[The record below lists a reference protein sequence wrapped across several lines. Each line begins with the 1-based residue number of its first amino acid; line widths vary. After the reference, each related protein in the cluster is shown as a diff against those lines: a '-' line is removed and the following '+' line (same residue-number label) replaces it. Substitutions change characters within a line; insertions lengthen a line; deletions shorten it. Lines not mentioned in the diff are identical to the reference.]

1 MLMLISAFQI
11 NRAHL
16 MALPKLKTQGLG
28 TGSII
33 NPNAKVV
40 SFHKKAD
47 CLIYWAI
54 KQSCF
59 IQDSYLSEDFIYK
72 FFDDDDQDPAQRAS
86 IV

>member
-1 MLMLISAFQI
+1 
-11 NRAHL
+11 

-28 TGSII
+28 TGSVI

-59 IQDSYLSEDFIYK
+59 IQDSYLSEVFIYK
-72 FFDDDDQDPAQRAS
+72 FFDDDQESSSSSMQAS
-86 IV
+86 SFSSKNSSTTYMY